1 MRRSSLCGEEEE
13 GRVLLVEGMALT
25 RGRSGE
31 RLGLT
36 GWLVLV
42 SAKPGCDVGSLGGG
56 EVVGTGVTSSE
67 THLERLP
74 PGVPDAVVWN

>member
-1 MRRSSLCGEEEE
+1 MSGWVS
-13 GRVLLVEGMALT
+13 
-25 RGRSGE
+25 RG
-31 RLGLT
+31 
-36 GWLVLV
+36 VLV

-56 EVVGTGVTSSE
+56 GVVGTGVTSSE